1 MSEAALAAGIPT
13 ATNVDHVAWTV
24 RDLDESVR
32 FFVDVLG
39 AEVILQAG
47 PFADPEG
54 SWMSDH
60 FDVEPRASGTLA
72 LLRLGPTQVVELLQW
87 TAAGQ
92 DTDWPFNSDVGATHI
107 AFRVSDLDA
116 ALDHLTSHGCTPCGD
131 RVLLEDVPHAGLTI
145 IYVRTPID
153 LYLELVLPPA
163 EAMPYEATTSARLLP
178 ASAGWAER
186 P

>member
-1 MSEAALAAGIPT
+1 MSESARAPGIPS

-24 RDLDESVR
+24 RDLDASVR

-39 AEVILQAG
+39 AEVILEAG
-47 PFADPEG
+47 PFSDPVG

-60 FDVEPRASGTLA
+60 FDVEPRASGMLA
-72 LLRLGPTQVVELLQW
+72 LLRLGPTQVIELLQW
-87 TAAGQ
+87 TAEGQ
-92 DTDWPFNSDVGATHI
+92 RTDWPLNSDIGATHI

-116 ALDHLTSHGCTPCGD
+116 ALDYLKSSGCSACGD
-131 RVLLEDVPHAGLTI
+131 PVLLEDVPHAGLTI

-153 LYLELVLPPA
+153 LYLELVVSPA
-163 EAMPYEATTSARLLP
+163 EPMPYESTTTARLLP
-178 ASAGWAER
+178 ASASWTER